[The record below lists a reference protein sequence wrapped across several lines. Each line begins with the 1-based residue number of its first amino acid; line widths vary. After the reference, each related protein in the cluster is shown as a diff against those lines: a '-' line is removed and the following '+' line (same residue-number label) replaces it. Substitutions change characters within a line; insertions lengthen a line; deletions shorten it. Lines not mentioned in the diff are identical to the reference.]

1 MATVGIA
8 ALLAAGCAGDD
19 RVGDDRPA
27 ALITSDGSASTDSSV
42 ARTLE
47 DPDAKETDTERTE
60 VDPTSDEPDVA
71 TTEPRSTE
79 PPPTA
84 ATSATSLASDTS
96 DTSVVD
102 DSDVDRD
109 FTAIDTTIDEFVGM
123 RGLDG
128 AGFIVVDADE
138 GVVHEH
144 YVGVF
149 APDRISLV
157 ASSSKMVTAGVLA
170 RLHDDGV
177 LDLDAPVADV
187 VEWGAG
193 NPDVTPAQLVS
204 NSSGLVGLLPD
215 PAYSPYICQFMS
227 TGSMQEC
234 AEQIFT
240 TPDDDAEIVPPDTQF
255 RYGGGQ
261 WQVAGA
267 VAEVVSGKT
276 WAELVEEIYGEPC
289 GLETLGYNNH
299 FAEIGARGFS
309 YPDAFDGDPTTLQ
322 PTDNPNMEGGMY
334 TTTGDY
340 AELLLM
346 HLRGGRCGDEQ
357 VLSQT
362 ALDRLHADRIGG
374 IYGSVGP
381 GTGYGMG
388 WWIDRDSGRIYDPGA
403 YGSVPW
409 LDLADGYG
417 AYVVIEADAVTG
429 SQLAGELYDPL
440 DDVMATDR

>member
-1 MATVGIA
+1 V
-8 ALLAAGCAGDD
+8 
-19 RVGDDRPA
+19 V
-27 ALITSDGSASTDSSV
+27 DGS
-42 ARTLE
+42 E
-47 DPDAKETDTERTE
+47 GH
-60 VDPTSDEPDVA
+60 
-71 TTEPRSTE
+71 
-79 PPPTA
+79 
-84 ATSATSLASDTS
+84 
-96 DTSVVD
+96 
-102 DSDVDRD
+102 RD
-109 FTAIDTTIDEFVGM
+109 FTAIDATIDEFVRM

-170 RLHDDGV
+170 RLDDDGV
-177 LDLDAPVADV
+177 LDLDAPVADI

-215 PAYSPYICQFMS
+215 PAYSPYVCQFLS

-267 VAEVVSGKT
+267 VAEVASGKT
-276 WAELVEEIYGEPC
+276 WAELVEEIYVEPC

-299 FAEIGARGFS
+299 FAEIGARGFT
-309 YPDAFDGDPTTLQ
+309 YPDAFDGDLTLLQ

-417 AYVVIEADAVTG
+417 AYIVIEADAVTG

-440 DDVMATDR
+440 DDVMAADG

>member
-1 MATVGIA
+1 MFRWVWVVAIA
-8 ALLAAGCAGDD
+8 GFVALLAPGCTDD
-19 RVGDDRPA
+19 PGAEPA
-27 ALITSDGSASTDSSV
+27 
-42 ARTLE
+42 
-47 DPDAKETDTERTE
+47 DTERTE
-60 VDPTSDEPDVA
+60 VEPTSDVPESALVADEPDIA
-71 TTEPRSTE
+71 STELRSTE
-79 PPPTA
+79 PPPA
-84 ATSATSLASDTS
+84 ADTTDTTDAADAADATDASDTT
-96 DTSVVD
+96 DRSVVGE
-102 DSDVDRD
+102 SDVDRD
-109 FTAIDTTIDEFVGM
+109 FTAIDATIDDFVGT

-149 APDRISLV
+149 APERISLV

-215 PAYSPYICQFMS
+215 VAYSPYRCQFMW
-227 TGSMQEC
+227 TGSIQEC

-255 RYGGGQ
+255 RYGGAQ

-267 VAEVVSGKT
+267 VAEVASGKT
-276 WAELVEEIYGEPC
+276 WAELVEEIYVEPC
-289 GLETLGYNNH
+289 GLATLGYNNH
-299 FAEIGARGFS
+299 FAQIGEGGFI
-309 YPDAFDGDPTTLQ
+309 YPDSFDGDLTTLQ

-346 HLRGGRCGDEQ
+346 HLRGGWCGDEQ

-417 AYVVIEADAVTG
+417 AYVVLEADAVTG
-429 SQLAGELYDPL
+429 TQLAGELYDPL
-440 DDVMATDR
+440 DDVMAADG